1 MLAIQPVSV
10 SSNYKNPAFKQ
21 SWTKQDVEDEIGFI
35 RGQVNEINEFIDDNV
50 VPEKIKKPFKFFR
63 VIANAA
69 IDGLA
74 VFGSAIMLSAFVKKS
89 YGRIVSSKV
98 VTNKINPMMKKG
110 SQAINENL
118 DKAIDKL
125 TKTDLYKKI
134 IKTKIGKEII
144 GDTTVLTV
152 KAENATK
159 KINIDGNKITQ
170 YGAGV
175 LGVGA
180 GITGAYE
187 ATIEPEEQYSE
198 YEEVV

>member
-144 GDTTVLTV
+144 GDTAVLTV